1 MLRTNL
7 ATRPFYNERIVH
19 AVLGVVAVTLVVASG
34 VNVREV
40 LRLTGERREFAA
52 LVAGS
57 ESRMRRATEATARHR
72 ARIDPARY
80 AELAKVVDEAN
91 AAIALRTFS
100 WTALINDVESSL
112 PSGVTLMALNPLTTD
127 AGLVVN
133 LTVTSDAVKSVED
146 LMSRLEAT
154 GRFTGVLST
163 AEQLEDQGAYRA
175 TVRATYTA
183 AGVSETGG
191 EP

>member
-1 MLRTNL
+1 MRQ
-7 ATRPFYNERIVH
+7 
-19 AVLGVVAVTLVVASG
+19 AV
-34 VNVREV
+34 
-40 LRLTGERREFAA
+40 
-52 LVAGS
+52 
-57 ESRMRRATEATARHR
+57 EATARYR

-80 AELAKVVDEAN
+80 AELSKVVDEAN

-100 WTALINDVESSL
+100 WTALINDVEAAL
-112 PSGVTLMALNPLTTD
+112 PAGVKLVAVNPVTTD
-127 AGLVVN
+127 EALVVN

-154 GRFTGVLST
+154 GRFTSVLST

-175 TVRATYTA
+175 TVRAAYKGEPA
-183 AGVSETGG
+183 RETGG